1 MPPQEQT
8 LPAQPVALDQVQL
21 HGKKNRGHLLE
32 EEIAREL
39 AHDMGRCVIAM
50 TGMKVTLH
58 KPLKDRS
65 EQLML
70 SKRFLE
76 LTSTP
81 HGWWQQ
87 ALDSGIPA
95 RPVRGMWDF
104 WVSKAE
110 AWLAARRR

>member
-1 MPPQEQT
+1 MPRDTQQ
-8 LPAQPVALDQVQL
+8 LPGQPAELDQVQL
-21 HGKKNRGHLLE
+21 HAKKNHGHALE
-32 EEIAREL
+32 EDIAREL

-50 TGMKVTLH
+50 NGMRVTLH

-65 EQLML
+65 EQLLL

-87 ALDSGIPA
+87 ALDAGIPA

-104 WVSKAE
+104 WVPKA
-110 AWLAARRR
+110 RIGNS